1 MLKSALRRGLLVTGL
16 SLVVS
21 AAPVAMASEVD
32 PWEGF
37 NRPIFRFNEGLD
49 KYALKP
55 LAKGYRYVTP
65 DVAERGVSNF
75 FDNLRDVRSLLNNLL
90 QLKFEAASQSLAR
103 LTFNST
109 FGLFGLVDVATPMG
123 ISQNTEDF
131 GQTLGYWG
139 VPSGPYLVLPLFGPS
154 NPRDGISLFA
164 DGAVDPVY
172 QLDDVASRN
181 AFYALRLI
189 DTRSRLL
196 QAERIISGDKYSFVR
211 DAYMQRRAYQ
221 INDQAIEVDYDNDF

>member
-1 MLKSALRRGLLVTGL
+1 
-16 SLVVS
+16 
-21 AAPVAMASEVD
+21 
-32 PWEGF
+32 
-37 NRPIFRFNEGLD
+37 
-49 KYALKP
+49 
-55 LAKGYRYVTP
+55 
-65 DVAERGVSNF
+65 
-75 FDNLRDVRSLLNNLL
+75 
-90 QLKFEAASQSLAR
+90 
-103 LTFNST
+103 
-109 FGLFGLVDVATPMG
+109 
-123 ISQNTEDF
+123 
-131 GQTLGYWG
+131 
-139 VPSGPYLVLPLFGPS
+139 LVLPLFGPS

>member
-1 MLKSALRRGLLVTGL
+1 M
-16 SLVVS
+16 
-21 AAPVAMASEVD
+21 
-32 PWEGF
+32 
-37 NRPIFRFNEGLD
+37 
-49 KYALKP
+49 
-55 LAKGYRYVTP
+55 
-65 DVAERGVSNF
+65 SNF

-123 ISQNTEDF
+123 IAQNTEDF